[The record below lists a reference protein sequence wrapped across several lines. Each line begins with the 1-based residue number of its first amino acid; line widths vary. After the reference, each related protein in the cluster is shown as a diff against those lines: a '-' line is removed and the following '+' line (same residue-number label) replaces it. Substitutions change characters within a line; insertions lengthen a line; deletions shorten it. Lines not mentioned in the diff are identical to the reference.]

1 MTIISNGPLEF
12 KMMASPEVT
21 TFSLVVSAVPQAR
34 VEQEGQ
40 LPATHL
46 PELKGRR
53 VPLGKRSLCP
63 WNKEPMGTLVTL
75 SGFYGEF
82 YIQMF
87 IAKGDWEKKL
97 LTKRKEPTRVFNK
110 TCLYSG
116 LQQKTLGR
124 DCLRHSEF
132 ELAPF

>member
-12 KMMASPEVT
+12 NMMASPEVT
-21 TFSLVVSAVPQAR
+21 TFSLVISAVPQAR

-63 WNKEPMGTLVTL
+63 WSKEPMGTLVTFQVFM
-75 SGFYGEF
+75 GN
-82 YIQMF
+82 F
-87 IAKGDWEKKL
+87 IFKCLLLKVIGKRNFSPKGRNPQGCSTKHVSILGYNRRL
-97 LTKRKEPTRVFNK
+97 LV
-110 TCLYSG
+110 G
-116 LQQKTLGR
+116 IV
-124 DCLRHSEF
+124 
-132 ELAPF
+132 